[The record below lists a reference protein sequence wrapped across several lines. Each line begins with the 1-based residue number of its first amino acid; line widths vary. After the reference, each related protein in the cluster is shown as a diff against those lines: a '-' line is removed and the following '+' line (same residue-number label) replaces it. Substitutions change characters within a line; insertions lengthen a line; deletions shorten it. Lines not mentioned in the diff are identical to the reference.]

1 MADVPAAVCVIPAAR
16 KGKVR
21 TLPGPSGGGAVV
33 RPRHTNGMVARA
45 PLDLCACEMSAQRGN
60 MRRTCR
66 PAVADV
72 HPVLEA
78 AVRKRVIPRRG
89 AGYDLIHH
97 DAGPGMI

>member
-1 MADVPAAVCVIPAAR
+1 
-16 KGKVR
+16 
-21 TLPGPSGGGAVV
+21 
-33 RPRHTNGMVARA
+33 
-45 PLDLCACEMSAQRGN
+45 

-97 DAGPGMI
+97 DAGPSVVPGGAHGVVAVVSLARLGEGDRRDALEPVREAVAALEQYLGCREVETRNLGG